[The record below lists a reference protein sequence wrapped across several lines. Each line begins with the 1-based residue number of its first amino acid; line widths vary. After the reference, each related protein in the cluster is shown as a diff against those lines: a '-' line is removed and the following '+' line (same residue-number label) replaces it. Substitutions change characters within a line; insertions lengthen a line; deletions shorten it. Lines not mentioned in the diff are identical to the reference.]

1 MLYVFKYYT
10 IGYFFACPAIADL
23 LDRAWEMSSANSTVG
38 KPLADHDT
46 PSSLYVIIIALID
59 SCKASRGKFQTTTPL
74 SKELIDE
81 EMWDLQT
88 KLQDLLTEMLMSP
101 VNGRM
106 IMPRP
111 VDRMSEQE
119 KEKVLESAV
128 EKLKTA
134 TAGTFY

>member
-10 IGYFFACPAIADL
+10 IRYFFACSAIADV
-23 LDRAWEMSSANSTVG
+23 LDKARKMSSENSTAG
-38 KPLADHDT
+38 QSIANQHE
-46 PSSLYVIIIALID
+46 PSSLYVIIIELIE
-59 SCKASRGKFQTTTPL
+59 SCKQSRRKFQTMTL
-74 SKELIDE
+74 SKEAIDE

-111 VDRMSEQE
+111 VDRMSEQQ

-128 EKLKTA
+128 ESLQAA
-134 TAGTFY
+134 TTGQFY

>member
-1 MLYVFKYYT
+1 MYCVFKYYT
-10 IGYFFACPAIADL
+10 IRYFFACPAIADVL
-23 LDRAWEMSSANSTVG
+23 GRAREMSSANSTVE
-38 KPLADHDT
+38 KSLAHNDT
-46 PSSLYVIIIALID
+46 PSSLYVIIIALIE
-59 SCKASRGKFQTTTPL
+59 SCKQSRRKFQTTTPL

-111 VDRMSEQE
+111 VDCMSEQE

-128 EKLKTA
+128 ENLKTA

>member
-1 MLYVFKYYT
+1 MLCVFKYYT
-10 IGYFFACPAIADL
+10 IRYFFTCPAIADV
-23 LDRAWEMSSANSTVG
+23 LDQAQKMSANSTVG
-38 KPLADHDT
+38 KSIANQDE
-46 PSSLYVIIIALID
+46 PSSLYVIIIELIE
-59 SCKASRGKFQTTTPL
+59 SCKQSRRKFQTMTPL
-74 SKELIDE
+74 SKESIDE

-88 KLQDLLTEMLMSP
+88 KLQDLLVEMLMSP

-111 VDRMSEQE
+111 ADRMNEQE

-128 EKLKTA
+128 ENLKTA

>member
-1 MLYVFKYYT
+1 ML
-10 IGYFFACPAIADL
+10 
-23 LDRAWEMSSANSTVG
+23 SANSTHEET
-38 KPLADHDT
+38 LTHHDT
-46 PSSLYVIIIALID
+46 PSSLYVIIIALIE
-59 SCKASRGKFQTTTPL
+59 SCKKSRRKFQTTPTL
-74 SKELIDE
+74 STELIDE